1 MDYAQQQRS
10 PTKHLVGITFVVILH
25 VLMGYAL
32 VSGLARKV
40 VEQIVAPLDTKIIEE
55 IKPPPPPEVLP
66 PPPPKMV
73 QVMPTF
79 VPPPEVQIQS
89 PITPPPVISQTTAT
103 PPPVFAPPAP
113 PAPPTPPAPVA
124 AAPVA
129 APSVGVA
136 CPNSQQVRTEVKY
149 PPQARKDGTEGEVMI
164 EFTVA
169 ASGEIKDVD
178 IKSSS
183 NRVFNNVS
191 IAAVRQ
197 FKCNAQGRDVRVQVP
212 FSFKLAD

>member
-10 PTKHLVGITFVVILH
+10 PTKHLTGIVFVVILH
-25 VLMGYAL
+25 ILAGYAL

-55 IKPPPPPEVLP
+55 IKPPPPQEVIP

-113 PAPPTPPAPVA
+113 PAPTAPVVAPPAPVQTS
-124 AAPVA
+124 VA
-129 APSVGVA
+129 TV
-136 CPNSQQVRTEVKY
+136 CPNVREIQSNIKY
-149 PPQARKDGTEGEVMI
+149 PPQAQRDGLSGEVTI
-164 EFTVA
+164 EFTLTA
-169 ASGEIKDVD
+169 AGEFKDMVVLN
-178 IKSSS
+178 SS

-191 IAAVRQ
+191 LSASKQLR
-197 FKCNAQGRDVRVQVP
+197 CNNQGRDVRLQVP